1 MEMKNHACRSALVL
15 CLALLVAPTALAD
28 PDSAWPWHSRRD
40 CPRGNYSLLHYWAP
54 SLYQVRACLHPS
66 YLDQYPPGP
75 FPPVPPSFELTKYK
89 CPSIPPSPSAP
100 YADPAGYYGRPV
112 APP

>member
-1 MEMKNHACRSALVL
+1 MKWKNCVCRLALVL
-15 CLALLVAPTALAD
+15 CVTLLTAPTALAD
-28 PDSAWPWHSRRD
+28 PDSTWPWHSRRD

-100 YADPAGYYGRPV
+100 YADPAGYYGPAV